1 VPPAALIGI
10 LRIFQTVQS
19 HGSIGETSYL
29 RIQND
34 SISFLTTQLRISEIE
49 SVIIRIRNKE
59 VEDYFSGNNYLEI
72 RTRFDKHKL
81 GLLIGNAKGVES
93 VEELIKK
100 LEQKKIDVTYEN
112 YL

>member
-1 VPPAALIGI
+1 
-10 LRIFQTVQS
+10 
-19 HGSIGETSYL
+19 
-29 RIQND
+29 
-34 SISFLTTQLRISEIE
+34 
-49 SVIIRIRNKE
+49 
-59 VEDYFSGNNYLEI
+59 
-72 RTRFDKHKL
+72 L